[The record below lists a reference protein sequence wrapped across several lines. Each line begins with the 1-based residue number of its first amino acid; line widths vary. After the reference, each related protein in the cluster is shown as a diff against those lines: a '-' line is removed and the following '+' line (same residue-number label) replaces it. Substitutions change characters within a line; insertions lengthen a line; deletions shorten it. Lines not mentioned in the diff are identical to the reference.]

1 MHTMKQLRLF
11 TKAIVVGLLC
21 LLLAGCQAAGSLTP
35 EEQEQ
40 LEQQAAEVFAH
51 LQQGEYQQVVDQFD
65 STMAASL
72 DAAQL
77 QTAWEQTIQPLGE
90 YACYISSEVSQSSAG
105 TTVILEQSYEKQ
117 GLELRVTFDKEQKI
131 SGLWMTYTD
140 AASSVQTSPEG
151 VTEEEVSFAAD
162 EKFPI
167 SGVLILPENPGE
179 KIPVVVLVQGSG
191 QSDRD
196 ETIYANKPFRDIA
209 WGLAQQGIATLRYDK
224 RFYTYEEE
232 GQKMAAD
239 ITVQQEITDDA
250 QAALELVQQDE
261 RFGASFLL
269 GHSQGGMLMPAIA
282 LENGKLAG
290 GISLAGS
297 LRPLW
302 EISYDQNLAAV
313 QAARDTM
320 TEEEY
325 NQAQSQM
332 EQVEQQV
339 EQLRQLDTL
348 DLADDDLLLGLPVKY
363 WRSLQQMDG
372 MQAVEQLDIPL
383 LILQG
388 DADFQVYP
396 DKDYTL
402 WQQTLEGR
410 DNVVFHLYPG
420 LNHLFMPTQGKQDVS
435 EYAVQGQVD
444 SQVIAD
450 IAAFVQ
456 QYAD

>member
-1 MHTMKQLRLF
+1 MKKWHF
-11 TKAIVVGLLC
+11 AIKVLAAGILC
-21 LLLAGCQAAGSLTP
+21 LLLAGCQTTADLTP
-35 EEQEQ
+35 EQEEQ
-40 LEQQAAEVFAH
+40 LKQQASDVFSQ
-51 LQQGEYQQVVDQFD
+51 LQQGEYQQVADQFNA
-65 STMAASL
+65 TMASSL

-90 YACYISSEVSQSSAG
+90 YAGFVSSEITQSSAG
-105 TTVILEQSYEKQ
+105 TTVILEESYEKQ

-140 AASSVQTSPEG
+140 AASTVQTPPEG
-151 VTEEEVSFAAD
+151 VVEEEISFAAD

-167 SGVLILPENPGE
+167 SGVLTLPENPEG

-224 RFYTYEEE
+224 RFYTYSEE
-232 GQKMAAD
+232 GQKMASD

-250 QAALELVQQDE
+250 LAALALVQQDE
-261 RFGASFLL
+261 RFDASFLL

-282 LENGKLAG
+282 LENGQLTG

-302 EISYDQNLAAV
+302 EISYDQNLAAAE
-313 QAARDTM
+313 AARDTV

-325 NQAQSQM
+325 NQIQNQM
-332 EQVEQQV
+332 KQVEQQV

-348 DLADDDLLLGLPVKY
+348 DLADDDLLLGLPLKY
-363 WRSLQQMDG
+363 WRSLQQMDA
-372 MQAVEQLDIPL
+372 MDAVEQLDIPL

-402 WQQTLEGR
+402 WQQTLQGR
-410 DNVVFHLYPG
+410 DNAEFHLYSG

-435 EYAVQGQVD
+435 EYAVQSQVD

-456 QYAD
+456 QYAN

>member
-1 MHTMKQLRLF
+1 MKKWHF
-11 TKAIVVGLLC
+11 AIKVLAAGILC
-21 LLLAGCQAAGSLTP
+21 LLLAGCQTTADLTP
-35 EEQEQ
+35 EQEEQ
-40 LEQQAAEVFAH
+40 LKQQASDVFSQ
-51 LQQGEYQQVVDQFD
+51 LQQGEYQQVADQFNA
-65 STMAASL
+65 TMASSL

-90 YACYISSEVSQSSAG
+90 YAGFVSSEITQSSAG
-105 TTVILEQSYEKQ
+105 TTVILEESYEKQ
-117 GLELRVTFDKEQKI
+117 GLELRVTFDKKQKI

-140 AASSVQTSPEG
+140 AASTVQTPPEG
-151 VTEEEVSFAAD
+151 VVEEEISFAAD

-167 SGVLILPENPGE
+167 SGVLTLPENPEG

-224 RFYTYEEE
+224 RFYTYSEE
-232 GQKMAAD
+232 GQKMASD

-250 QAALELVQQDE
+250 LAALALVQQDE
-261 RFGASFLL
+261 RFDASFLL

-282 LENGKLAG
+282 LENGQLTG

-302 EISYDQNLAAV
+302 EISYDQNLAAAE
-313 QAARDTM
+313 AARDTV

-325 NQAQSQM
+325 NQIQNQM
-332 EQVEQQV
+332 KQVEQQV

-348 DLADDDLLLGLPVKY
+348 DLADDDLLLGLPLKY
-363 WRSLQQMDG
+363 WRSLQQMDA
-372 MQAVEQLDIPL
+372 MDAVEQLDIPL

-402 WQQTLEGR
+402 WQQTLQGR
-410 DNVVFHLYPG
+410 DNAEFHLYSG

-435 EYAVQGQVD
+435 EYAVQSQVD

-456 QYAD
+456 QYAN

>member
-1 MHTMKQLRLF
+1 MKKWHF
-11 TKAIVVGLLC
+11 AIKVLAAGILC
-21 LLLAGCQAAGSLTP
+21 LLLAGCQAAADLTP
-35 EEQEQ
+35 EQEEQ
-40 LEQQAAEVFAH
+40 LKQQASDVFSQ
-51 LQQGEYQQVVDQFD
+51 LQQGEYQQVADQFNT
-65 STMAASL
+65 SMASSL

-90 YACYISSEVSQSSAG
+90 YAGFVSSEITRSSAG
-105 TTVILEQSYEKQ
+105 TTVILEESYEKQ

-140 AASSVQTSPEG
+140 AASTVQTPPEG
-151 VTEEEVSFAAD
+151 VVEEEISFAAD

-167 SGVLILPENPGE
+167 SGVLTLPENPEG

-224 RFYTYEEE
+224 RFYTYSEE
-232 GQKMAAD
+232 GQKMASD

-250 QAALELVQQDE
+250 LAALALVQQDE
-261 RFGASFLL
+261 RFDASFLL

-282 LENGKLAG
+282 LENGQLTG

-302 EISYDQNLAAV
+302 EISYDQNLAAAE
-313 QAARDTM
+313 AARDTV

-325 NQAQSQM
+325 NQIQNQM
-332 EQVEQQV
+332 KQVEQQV

-363 WRSLQQMDG
+363 WRSLQQMDA
-372 MQAVEQLDIPL
+372 MEAVEQLDIPL

-402 WQQTLEGR
+402 WQQTLQSR
-410 DNVVFHLYPG
+410 DNAEFHLYSG

-435 EYAVQGQVD
+435 EYAVQSQVD
-444 SQVIAD
+444 SQVITD

-456 QYAD
+456 QHAN

>member
-1 MHTMKQLRLF
+1 MKKWHF
-11 TKAIVVGLLC
+11 AIKVLAAGILC
-21 LLLAGCQAAGSLTP
+21 LLLAGCQTAADLTP
-35 EEQEQ
+35 EQEEQ
-40 LEQQAAEVFAH
+40 LKQQASDVFSQ
-51 LQQGEYQQVVDQFD
+51 LQQGEYQQVADQFNT
-65 STMAASL
+65 TMASSL

-90 YACYISSEVSQSSAG
+90 YAGFVSSEITQSSAG
-105 TTVILEQSYEKQ
+105 TTVILEESYEKQ

-140 AASSVQTSPEG
+140 AASTVQTPPEG
-151 VTEEEVSFAAD
+151 VVEEEISFAAD

-167 SGVLILPENPGE
+167 SGVLTLPENPEG

-224 RFYTYEEE
+224 RFYTYSEE
-232 GQKMAAD
+232 GQKMASD

-250 QAALELVQQDE
+250 LAALALVQQDE
-261 RFGASFLL
+261 RFDASFLL

-282 LENGKLAG
+282 LENGQLTG

-302 EISYDQNLAAV
+302 EISCDQNLAAAE
-313 QAARDTM
+313 AARDTV

-325 NQAQSQM
+325 NQIQNQM
-332 EQVEQQV
+332 KQVEQQV

-363 WRSLQQMDG
+363 WRSLQQMDA
-372 MQAVEQLDIPL
+372 MEAVEQLDIPL

-402 WQQTLEGR
+402 WQQTLQSR
-410 DNVVFHLYPG
+410 DNAEFHLYSG

-435 EYAVQGQVD
+435 EYAVQSQVD
-444 SQVIAD
+444 SQVITD

-456 QYAD
+456 QYAN

>member
-1 MHTMKQLRLF
+1 
-11 TKAIVVGLLC
+11 
-21 LLLAGCQAAGSLTP
+21 
-35 EEQEQ
+35 
-40 LEQQAAEVFAH
+40 
-51 LQQGEYQQVVDQFD
+51 
-65 STMAASL
+65 
-72 DAAQL
+72 
-77 QTAWEQTIQPLGE
+77 
-90 YACYISSEVSQSSAG
+90 
-105 TTVILEQSYEKQ
+105 
-117 GLELRVTFDKEQKI
+117 
-131 SGLWMTYTD
+131 MTYTD
-140 AASSVQTSPEG
+140 AASTVQTPPEG
-151 VTEEEVSFAAD
+151 VVEEEISFAAD

-167 SGVLILPENPGE
+167 SGVLTLPENPEG

-224 RFYTYEEE
+224 RFYTYSEE
-232 GQKMAAD
+232 GQKMASD

-250 QAALELVQQDE
+250 LAALALVQQDE
-261 RFGASFLL
+261 RFDASFLL

-282 LENGKLAG
+282 LENGQLTG

-302 EISYDQNLAAV
+302 EISYDQNLAAAE
-313 QAARDTM
+313 AARDTV

-325 NQAQSQM
+325 NQIQNQM
-332 EQVEQQV
+332 KQVEQQV

-363 WRSLQQMDG
+363 WRSLQQMDA
-372 MQAVEQLDIPL
+372 MEAVEQLDIPL

-402 WQQTLEGR
+402 WQQTLQSR
-410 DNVVFHLYPG
+410 DNAEFHLYSG

-435 EYAVQGQVD
+435 EYAVQSQVD
-444 SQVIAD
+444 SQVITD

-456 QYAD
+456 QYAN

>member
-1 MHTMKQLRLF
+1 MKKWHF
-11 TKAIVVGLLC
+11 AIKVLAAGILC
-21 LLLAGCQAAGSLTP
+21 LLLAGCQAAADLTP
-35 EEQEQ
+35 EQEEQ
-40 LEQQAAEVFAH
+40 LKQQASDVFSQ
-51 LQQGEYQQVVDQFD
+51 LQQGEYQQVADQFNT
-65 STMAASL
+65 TMASSL

-90 YACYISSEVSQSSAG
+90 YAGFVSSEITQSSAG
-105 TTVILEQSYEKQ
+105 TTVILEESYEKQ

-140 AASSVQTSPEG
+140 AASTVQTPPEG
-151 VTEEEVSFAAD
+151 VVEEEISFAAD
-162 EKFPI
+162 KKFPI
-167 SGVLILPENPGE
+167 SGVLALPENPEG

-224 RFYTYEEE
+224 RFYTYSEE
-232 GQKMAAD
+232 GQKMASD

-250 QAALELVQQDE
+250 LAALALVQQDE
-261 RFGASFLL
+261 RFDASFLL

-282 LENGKLAG
+282 LENGQLTG

-302 EISYDQNLAAV
+302 EISYDQNLAAAE
-313 QAARDTM
+313 AARDTV

-325 NQAQSQM
+325 NQIQNQM
-332 EQVEQQV
+332 KQVEQQV

-363 WRSLQQMDG
+363 WRSLQQMDA
-372 MQAVEQLDIPL
+372 MEAVEQLDIPL

-402 WQQTLEGR
+402 WQQTLQSR
-410 DNVVFHLYPG
+410 DNAEFHLYSG

-435 EYAVQGQVD
+435 EYAVQSQVD
-444 SQVIAD
+444 SQVITD

-456 QYAD
+456 QYAN